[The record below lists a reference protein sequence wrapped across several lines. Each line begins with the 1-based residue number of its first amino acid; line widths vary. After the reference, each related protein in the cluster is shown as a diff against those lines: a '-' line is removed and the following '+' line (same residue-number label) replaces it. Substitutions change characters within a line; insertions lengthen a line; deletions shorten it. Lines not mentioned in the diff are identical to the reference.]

1 MAQVNF
7 KFVSNTKGLQDGL
20 KKSSKSLKSFEGTT
34 KKISGGIGKLLGGFG
49 LAFGASALISGLT
62 NATKAAAEDL
72 KQQKLLAGQLKRTTK
87 ASDAQ
92 IKGAER
98 YVQTLSEQTG
108 ILDDDLRPALS
119 NAVRGSGS
127 LAKGQKLLQIA
138 LDGSVA
144 SGKPLD
150 TVLNALIKAN
160 NGNTASLYRLAPEL
174 KKTKG
179 NIDDYAKSVKGA
191 AEAGADPFAKFNV
204 AVENLSETFGAQ
216 LLPYVEQFVT
226 FLTEVAI
233 PAVSDF
239 ISDAS
244 NPNTDTGKAFVAIRE
259 AVVGKDGKSGV
270 YGSILLVIDAI
281 GQLFG
286 SLSSNGNA
294 LDGLVKAFE
303 IIAVALDVIL
313 FNIASII
320 NQPIS
325 GFADRVKKQLVGAAN
340 INAILSRESLFG
352 TSYNGIAAPGQTGLS
367 ARVTEGITSSNN
379 YTININK
386 ANMTPQ
392 EIIAAI
398 KQYERQTGTKP

>member
-7 KFVSNTKGLQDGL
+7 KFVSNTKGLQTGL
-20 KKSSKSLKSFEGTT
+20 KKSEKSLKGFQDVT
-34 KKISGGIGKLLGGFG
+34 KKVSGGVGKLLSGFG
-49 LAFGASALISGLT
+49 LALGASALISGLT

-72 KQQKLLAGQLKRTTK
+72 KQQKLLAGQLKRTTGATK
-87 ASDAQ
+87 AQ
-92 IKGAER
+92 IKGAESFID
-98 YVQTLSEQTG
+98 TLSMQTG
-108 ILDDDLRPALS
+108 ILDDDLRPALA

-127 LAKGQKLLQIA
+127 LEKGQKLLQIA

-144 SGKPLD
+144 SGRPLD

-160 NGNTASLYRLAPEL
+160 NGNTQSLYKLAPEL

-179 NIDDYAKSVKGA
+179 GIDDYAKSVKGA

-204 AVENLSETFGAQ
+204 AIENLSESFGAV

-226 FLTEVAI
+226 FLTETAI
-233 PAVSDF
+233 PAVEDF
-239 ISDAS
+239 ISDVS
-244 NPNTDTGKAFVAIRE
+244 NPNTDVGKTFIAMKE

-270 YGSILLVIDAI
+270 YGSVLLVIDAI
-281 GQLFG
+281 GQLFA

-303 IIAVALDVIL
+303 ILAVTLESIL
-313 FNIASII
+313 YSIASII
-320 NQPIS
+320 NTPIT
-325 GFADRVKKQLVGAAN
+325 GFADRVQKQ
-340 INAILSRESLFG
+340 ILTGVRIKGILDRESLFG
-352 TSYNGIAAPGQTGLS
+352 TSYNGIAAAGQTSLS
-367 ARVTEGITSSNN
+367 ARVTEGITGQRN
-379 YTININK
+379 YTINLNK

-398 KQYERQTGTKP
+398 KQYERSTGTG

>member
-1 MAQVNF
+1 MANLSF
-7 KFVSNTKGLQDGL
+7 RFLANDKGLREGIKRSQ
-20 KKSSKSLKSFEGTT
+20 KSLSGFEKTT
-34 KKISGGIGKLLGGFG
+34 KKVSGGISKALGSFG
-49 LAFGASALISGLT
+49 IALGASALISGLT

-72 KQQKLLAGQLKRTTK
+72 KQQKLLAGQLVRTTK

-92 IKGAER
+92 VKGAER
-98 YVQTLSEQTG
+98 FVQTLSEQTG
-108 ILDDDLRPALS
+108 LLDDDLRPALA

-127 LAKGQKLLQIA
+127 LVRGQELLQIA

-160 NGNTASLYRLAPEL
+160 NGNTQSLYRLAPEL
-174 KKTKG
+174 RKSKG
-179 NIDDYAKSVKGA
+179 GIDDYAESVKGA
-191 AEAGADPFAKFNV
+191 AVAGADPFAKFNV
-204 AVENLSETFGAQ
+204 AVENLSEEFGMT
-216 LLPYVEQFVT
+216 LLPYVEAFVT
-226 FLTEVAI
+226 FLTEEAI
-233 PAVSDF
+233 PAISQF
-239 ISDAS
+239 IEDAS
-244 NPNTDTGKAFVAIRE
+244 NPNTDTGKAFLAIKE

-303 IIAVALDVIL
+303 ILAVTLDVIL
-313 FNIASII
+313 YNIASII

-325 GFADRVKKQLVGAAN
+325 GFADRVKKQIYGAA
-340 INAILSRESLFG
+340 AIKRILERESLFPDTFVPG
-352 TSYNGIAAPGQTGLS
+352 KGQTAMSIIAAENSGKT
-367 ARVTEGITSSNN
+367 NN

-398 KQYERQTGTKP
+398 KKYERETGNG

>member
-1 MAQVNF
+1 MAALSL
-7 KFVSNTKGLQDGL
+7 KFLLNDKGLQDGIRRS
-20 KKSSKSLKSFEGTT
+20 KKGLSGFEKTT
-34 KKISGGIGKLLGGFG
+34 KKVSSGISKALGGFG
-49 LAFGASALISGLT
+49 IALGASALISGLT

-72 KQQKLLAGQLKRTTK
+72 KQQKLLAGQLQRTTK
-87 ASDAQ
+87 ASEAQ

-98 YVQTLSEQTG
+98 FVQSLSKQTG

-127 LAKGQKLLQIA
+127 LARGQKLLQVA

-160 NGNTASLYRLAPEL
+160 NGNTQSLYRLAPEL
-174 KKTKG
+174 RKTKG
-179 NIDDYAKSVKGA
+179 GIDDYAESVKGA
-191 AEAGADPFAKFNV
+191 AVAGADPFAKFNV
-204 AVENLSETFGAQ
+204 AVENLAEEFGTQ

-226 FLTEVAI
+226 FLTETAI
-233 PAVSDF
+233 PAISQF
-239 ISDAS
+239 IEDAS
-244 NPNTDTGKAFVAIRE
+244 NPNTDTGKAFKAIKE

-303 IIAVALDVIL
+303 ILAVSLDVIL

-320 NQPIS
+320 NQPLS
-325 GFADRVKKQLVGAAN
+325 GFADRVKKQIYGAAA
-340 INAILSRESLFG
+340 IKAILERESLFPDTFVPG
-352 TSYNGIAAPGQTGLS
+352 KGQTGMS
-367 ARVTEGITSSNN
+367 VIAAENSGKTNN

-398 KQYERQTGTKP
+398 KRYERETGNG

>member
-1 MAQVNF
+1 MANLSF
-7 KFVSNTKGLQDGL
+7 RFLANDKGLKDGIKRSQKGL
-20 KKSSKSLKSFEGTT
+20 SGFEKST
-34 KKISGGIGKLLGGFG
+34 KKVGAGISKVLGGFG
-49 LAFGASALISGLT
+49 LALGASALISGLT

-72 KQQKLLAGQLKRTTK
+72 KQQKLLAGQLQRTTK

-98 YVQTLSEQTG
+98 FVQSLSEQTG

-127 LAKGQKLLQIA
+127 LAKGQKLLRIA

-160 NGNTASLYRLAPEL
+160 NGNTQSLYRLAPEL

-179 NIDDYAKSVKGA
+179 GIDDYAKSVKGA

-204 AVENLSETFGAQ
+204 AVENLSETFGAL

-226 FLTEVAI
+226 FMTEQAI
-233 PAVSDF
+233 PAISEF
-239 ISDAS
+239 IDDAS
-244 NPNTDTGKAFVAIRE
+244 NPNTDTGKAFIAIKN
-259 AVVGKDGKSGV
+259 AVVGADGKSGV
-270 YGSILLVIDAI
+270 YGAILKVTDSIGKMFAEM
-281 GQLFG
+281 
-286 SLSSNGNA
+286 SSNGNA
-294 LDGLVKAFE
+294 LDGFVKAFE
-303 IIAVALDVIL
+303 LIAFWVEATVL
-313 FNIASII
+313 
-320 NQPIS
+320 QIS
-325 GFADRVKKQLVGAAN
+325 GFMENPLDFPARLKTSLESAARFAEIYN
-340 INAILSRESLFG
+340 RPSLFG
-352 TSYNGIAAPGQTGLS
+352 TTYQGIAAEGQSGLS
-367 ARVTEGITSSNN
+367 ARITEGITGQRN
-379 YTININK
+379 YIININK

-398 KQYERQTGTKP
+398 KKYERETGNR

>member
-7 KFVSNTKGLQDGL
+7 KFVSNTKGLQTGL
-20 KKSSKSLKSFEGTT
+20 KKSEKSLKGFQDVT
-34 KKISGGIGKLLGGFG
+34 KKVSGGVGKLLSGFG
-49 LAFGASALISGLT
+49 LALGASALISGLT

-72 KQQKLLAGQLKRTTK
+72 KQQKLLAGQLKRTTN
-87 ASDAQ
+87 ATDAQ
-92 IKGAER
+92 VKGAER
-98 YVQTLSEQTG
+98 YIETVSAQTG
-108 ILDDDLRPALS
+108 ILDDDLRPALA

-127 LAKGQKLLQIA
+127 LAKGQKLLRIA

-160 NGNTASLYRLAPEL
+160 NGNTQSLYRLAPEL

-179 NIDDYAKSVKGA
+179 GIDDYAKSVKGA

-204 AVENLSETFGAQ
+204 AVENLSETFGAI

-226 FLTEVAI
+226 FLTETAI
-233 PAVSDF
+233 PAVSEF
-239 ISDAS
+239 IDDAS

-352 TSYNGIAAPGQTGLS
+352 TSYNGIAAEGQVALS
-367 ARVTEGITSSNN
+367 ARMAENTTGQRN

-386 ANMTPQ
+386 ANMTPN

-398 KQYERQTGTKP
+398 KKYERETGTR

>member
-1 MAQVNF
+1 MANLSF
-7 KFVSNTKGLQDGL
+7 RFLANDKGLKDGI
-20 KKSSKSLKSFEGTT
+20 KRSQKSLSGFEKTT
-34 KKISGGIGKLLGGFG
+34 KKVSGSIGKALGGFG
-49 LAFGASALISGLT
+49 IALGASALISGLT

-72 KQQKLLAGQLKRTTK
+72 KQQRLLAGQLKRTTN

-92 IKGAER
+92 VKGAER
-98 YVQTLSEQTG
+98 YIETLSAQTG
-108 ILDDDLRPALS
+108 ILDDDLRPALA

-127 LAKGQKLLQIA
+127 LARGQKLLRIA

-160 NGNTASLYRLAPEL
+160 NGNTQSLYRLAPEL
-174 KKTKG
+174 RKTKG

-191 AEAGADPFAKFNV
+191 AESGADPFAKFNV
-204 AVENLSETFGAQ
+204 AVENLSETFGAL

-226 FLTEVAI
+226 FLTETAI
-233 PAVSDF
+233 PAVSEF
-239 ISDAS
+239 IDDIS
-244 NPNTDTGKAFVAIRE
+244 NPNTDTGKAFKVMKEAI
-259 AVVGKDGKSGV
+259 VGKDGKSGV

-303 IIAVALDVIL
+303 ILAVSLDVIL

-320 NQPIS
+320 NQPLS
-325 GFADRVKKQLVGAAN
+325 GFADRVKKQIYGAAA
-340 INAILSRESLFG
+340 IKAILERESLFG
-352 TSYNGIAAPGQTGLS
+352 TSYNGIAGAGQTGLS
-367 ARVTEGITSSNN
+367 PRITEGITTSNN

-398 KQYERQTGTKP
+398 KRYERETGNK

>member
-20 KKSSKSLKSFEGTT
+20 KKSSKSLKTFEGTT

-98 YVQTLSEQTG
+98 YVETLSMQTG
-108 ILDDDLRPALS
+108 ILDDDLRPALA

-127 LAKGQKLLQIA
+127 LEKGQKLLQIA

-160 NGNTASLYRLAPEL
+160 NGNTQSLYRLAPEL

-204 AVENLSETFGAQ
+204 AVENLSETFGAL

-226 FLTEVAI
+226 FLTEQAI
-233 PAVSDF
+233 PAISDF
-239 ISDAS
+239 IDDAS
-244 NPNTDTGKAFVAIRE
+244 NPNTDTGKAFIAIKN
-259 AVVGKDGKSGV
+259 AVVGTDGKSGV
-270 YGSILLVIDAI
+270 YGAILEVTDAI
-281 GQLFG
+281 GKMF
-286 SLSSNGNA
+286 SEMSSNGNA
-294 LDGLVKAFE
+294 LDGFVKAFE
-303 IIAVALDVIL
+303 LIAFWVEATIK
-313 FNIASII
+313 
-320 NQPIS
+320 QIS
-325 GFADRVKKQLVGAAN
+325 GFMENPLDFPARLKTSIESATRFAEIYN
-340 INAILSRESLFG
+340 RPSLFG
-352 TSYNGIAAPGQTGLS
+352 TSYNGIAATGQTGLS
-367 ARVTEGITSSNN
+367 ARVTEGITSSSN

-392 EIIAAI
+392 EIVAAI
-398 KQYERQTGTKP
+398 KQYERQNGRLP